1 MRHLIQRH
9 RIRINNHYWSNH
21 NNAREY
27 IKSLYKSRYIIE
39 NSMMYIT
46 GITSYLY
53 WFISKDS
60 DKDVEDTEI

>member
-9 RIRINNHYWSNH
+9 RIRINSYYWSNQH
-21 NNAREY
+21 NARQY

-46 GITSYLY
+46 GIASNIY
-53 WFISKDS
+53 WFTSKDC
-60 DKDVEDTEI
+60 DKEIEDTEI